1 MKYAVVTFAAVLL
14 AQAGAGT
21 PVELPVA
28 GGKVSATL
36 LMPASPAAKTPVVL
50 IIAGSGPTDRDGN
63 SPALPGKN
71 NSYRLL
77 AEALAA
83 DGIASLRYDKRGIA
97 QSVVTGLTE
106 TDLRFET
113 FVADAASWVSFLRND
128 PRFSTITVVGH
139 SEGSLIGMLAAR
151 AARADAFVSV
161 AGVARR
167 ASDALRDQ
175 LRPQLAATPE
185 VWKGSETI
193 LASLEAGKTV
203 DAIPPQPI
211 LAQLYRGSVQ
221 PYLISW
227 FKYVPAT
234 ELARL
239 TIPVAILQGTTD
251 IQVQPSEA
259 DALHTAKADAQF
271 ALIDGMNHILKMVP
285 ADQAQQVASYSN
297 PDLPIAPALE
307 EAIVQRVRSLDGPDM
322 SQPRRPLGQRASLR
336 DTVIG
341 EVDGAH
347 FGIEY
352 GRPSKRGRTIWGA
365 LVSWSRWWMPGADE
379 ATSFTTSAP
388 IAFGSLTV
396 PAGEYTLY
404 TQPGESSFKLIIN
417 RETGQYHTTYNSDRD
432 LGRVEMTLT
441 RLATP
446 VERVTFAIEPR
457 AGGGGAIKLSWDDR
471 EYSAAFVVGDRR

>member
-1 MKYAVVTFAAVLL
+1 
-14 AQAGAGT
+14 
-21 PVELPVA
+21 
-28 GGKVSATL
+28 
-36 LMPASPAAKTPVVL
+36 
-50 IIAGSGPTDRDGN
+50 
-63 SPALPGKN
+63 
-71 NSYRLL
+71 
-77 AEALAA
+77 
-83 DGIASLRYDKRGIA
+83 
-97 QSVVTGLTE
+97 
-106 TDLRFET
+106 
-113 FVADAASWVSFLRND
+113 
-128 PRFSTITVVGH
+128 
-139 SEGSLIGMLAAR
+139 
-151 AARADAFVSV
+151 V

-167 ASDALRDQ
+167 ASDVLRDQ
-175 LRPQLAATPE
+175 LRPQLAAMPE

-203 DAIPPQPI
+203 DAIPPQPV

-239 TIPVAILQGTTD
+239 TMPVAILQGTTD

-259 DALHTAKADAQF
+259 DALHKAKADAQF

-307 EAIVQRVRSLDGPDM
+307 KAIVQRVRSLDGPDM
-322 SQPRRPLGQRASLR
+322 FQPRRPLGQRASLR

-441 RLATP
+441 RLPTP
-446 VERVTFAIEPR
+446 VERVTFAIESR
-457 AGGGGAIKLSWDDR
+457 AGGGGVIRLSWDDR

>member
-1 MKYAVVTFAAVLL
+1 VKHAIATLAAVLL
-14 AQAGAGT
+14 TQAGAGT
-21 PVELPVA
+21 PVELTVP
-28 GGKVSATL
+28 GGKVSGTL
-36 LMPASPAAKTPVVL
+36 LMPAAPAAKTPVVL

-83 DGIASLRYDKRGIA
+83 DGIASLRYDKRGIG
-97 QSVVTGLTE
+97 QSRVTGLKE
-106 TDLRFET
+106 IDLRFET
-113 FVADAASWVSFLRND
+113 FVSDAASWISFLRND
-128 PRFSTITVVGH
+128 PRFGTITVAGH

-167 ASDALRDQ
+167 ASDVLRDQ
-175 LRPQLAATPE
+175 LRPQLAAMPE
-185 VWKGSETI
+185 IWQGSETI

-203 DAIPPQPI
+203 DTIPPEPI
-211 LAQLYRGSVQ
+211 LAQLYRTSVQ
-221 PYLISW
+221 PYMISW
-227 FKYVPAT
+227 LKYVPSA

-239 TIPVAILQGTTD
+239 TMPVAIVQGTTD
-251 IQVQPSEA
+251 IQVQVSEA
-259 DALHTAKADAQF
+259 EALHTAKMDAQF
-271 ALIDGMNHILKMVP
+271 VVIDGMNHVMKMVP
-285 ADQAQQVASYSN
+285 ADRTQQIASYSD
-297 PDLPIAPALE
+297 PDLPIAPAVE
-307 EAIVQRVRSLDGPDM
+307 QAIVQRVRSLDGL
-322 SQPRRPLGQRASLR
+322 SLPRRPLGQRASLR
-336 DTVIG
+336 DTVVA

-379 ATSFTTSAP
+379 ATTFTTSET
-388 IAFGSLTV
+388 IRFGSLTV

-417 RETGQYHTTYNSDRD
+417 SETGQYHTTYSPERD
-432 LGRVEMTLT
+432 FGRVDMTLT
-441 RLATP
+441 TLPAP

-457 AGGGGAIKLSWDDR
+457 AGGGGVLRLSWDDR